1 MLKIRFLLFV
11 TACFVICLNCSGE
24 VTYTIEEVDG
34 VSIVHN
40 IKPKWDEEDR
50 ISLEFVR
57 QIGEFDAADE
67 NLQFFKPYDIAIDKS
82 GNIYILDSGNY
93 RVQKFNSDGEF
104 MLTFLRQGEG
114 PGELL
119 SSSQIQIDGEGNIHV
134 SDSRNRIVQTFSPE
148 GNPVTSY
155 RPGTI
160 LNIFEILENGGIL
173 VDGTYMNREDFQS
186 GIKPLLQINDQNGEI
201 ITKIGSARKY
211 EDMMMKQMGNSTK
224 VDVDDNGFIY
234 LALRYQNLIEKYSP
248 QGKKIFSADRT
259 LNYTESEKM
268 DFVQI
273 DVQGGT
279 VTKPTINYFSLGLQ
293 IDHKSRIWILAY
305 KRQYTIAELGSSDTP
320 PDMLNF
326 EIYDSN
332 GILLSR
338 IPWEQG
344 TTQTY
349 YRIFG
354 DRIYFLDSKQEMAV
368 FEYKIID

>member
-1 MLKIRFLLFV
+1 MLTLRYCVCVIASMVLF
-11 TACFVICLNCSGE
+11 LNCSEE

-34 VSIVHN
+34 VLFVHN
-40 IKPKWDEEDR
+40 LKPKWDEEDR

-119 SSSQIQIDGEGNIHV
+119 SSSQIQIDGEGNNHV

-173 VDGTYMNREDFQS
+173 VDGTYANREDVQG

-201 ITKIGSARKY
+201 ITKIGSARNY
-211 EDMMMKQMGNSTK
+211 EDMMMKQMGNFTK

-259 LNYTESEKM
+259 LSFTESEKM

-273 DVQGGT
+273 DVQGET
-279 VTKPTINYFSLGLQ
+279 VNKSTINSFSHELQ
-293 IDHKSRIWILAY
+293 IDHKSRIWILSH
-305 KRQYTIAELGSSDTP
+305 KRQLTTEELGLPESPKDL
-320 PDMLNF
+320 LNF
-326 EIYDSN
+326 ELYDTN
-332 GILLSR
+332 GILLNR
-338 IPWEQG
+338 IPWENS
-344 TTQTY
+344 TTLISYQ
-349 YRIFG
+349 IFG
-354 DRIYFLDSKQEMAV
+354 DRIFFLDAKKEMAV
-368 FEYKIID
+368 FEYKIVD